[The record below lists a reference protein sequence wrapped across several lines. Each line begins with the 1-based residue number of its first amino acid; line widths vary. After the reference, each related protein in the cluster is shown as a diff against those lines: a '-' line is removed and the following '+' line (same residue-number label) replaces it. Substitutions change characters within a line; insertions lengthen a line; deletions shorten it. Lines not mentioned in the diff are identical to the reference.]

1 MLSDEL
7 HNVAP
12 ALQPYMEALV
22 NATGYILD
30 NYQLLQQST
39 SAEELLKEAAMLF
52 LSSANI
58 SSYDIFSIPAG
69 NTTASLYDLTT
80 EVIRLMINIKVF
92 GDDPMIYQVLEE
104 FLRSN
109 DTKLIAEKVAELSM
123 WLHSTEASGLDL
135 LSEALFR
142 SYDIVRPV
150 LSALAKMNTDMQATV
165 ELLEDLVGNVIA
177 MFRQLVSTGNVPD
190 PMVQHLSDSEMT
202 DGYHTHLVRRRRD
215 ASLMVTTDPMN
226 DFIDLFYIDYPTMF
240 KALAVPPTTPEIME
254 TAHVFFAN
262 PDLSV
267 VMKGAT
273 SGMQWGL
280 NASRE
285 ETIDAALGVLSF
297 LTLPDVFE
305 K

>member
-39 SAEELLKEAAMLF
+39 SAEELLKEAAMRF

-69 NTTASLYDLTT
+69 NTTASLYNLTT

-215 ASLMVTTDPMN
+215 ASLMMTTDPMN

>member
-39 SAEELLKEAAMLF
+39 SAEELLKEAAMRF

-190 PMVQHLSDSEMT
+190 PIVQHLSDSEMT

-215 ASLMVTTDPMN
+215 ASLMMTTDPMN
-226 DFIDLFYIDYPTMF
+226 DFIDLLYIDYPTMF

>member
-22 NATGYILD
+22 KATGYILD

-39 SAEELLKEAAMLF
+39 SAEELLKEAVMRF

-80 EVIRLMINIKVF
+80 EVIRLMINFKVF

-104 FLRSN
+104 LLRSN

-123 WLHSTEASGLDL
+123 WLNSTEASGLDL

-142 SYDIVRPV
+142 SYDIIRPV
-150 LSALAKMNTDMQATV
+150 LSALAKLNTDMQATV

-215 ASLMVTTDPMN
+215 ASLMMTTDPMN

-240 KALAVPPTTPEIME
+240 KALAVPPTTPEMME

>member
-39 SAEELLKEAAMLF
+39 SAEELLKEAAMRF

-215 ASLMVTTDPMN
+215 ASLMMTTDPMN
-226 DFIDLFYIDYPTMF
+226 DFIDLLYIDYPTMF

>member
-39 SAEELLKEAAMLF
+39 SAEELLKEAAMRF

-58 SSYDIFSIPAG
+58 SSYDIFSIPEG

-109 DTKLIAEKVAELSM
+109 ETKLIAEKVAELSM
-123 WLHSTEASGLDL
+123 WLHSTEVSGLDL

-202 DGYHTHLVRRRRD
+202 GGYHTHLVRRRRD
-215 ASLMVTTDPMN
+215 ASLMMTTDPMN

>member
-39 SAEELLKEAAMLF
+39 SAEELLKEAAMRF

-92 GDDPMIYQVLEE
+92 GDDPMIYKVLEE

-215 ASLMVTTDPMN
+215 ASLMMTTDPMN

>member
-12 ALQPYMEALV
+12 ALQPYMEALE

-39 SAEELLKEAAMLF
+39 SAEELLKEAAMRF

-215 ASLMVTTDPMN
+215 ASLMMKTDPMN

>member
-39 SAEELLKEAAMLF
+39 SAEELLKEAAMRF

-80 EVIRLMINIKVF
+80 GVIRLMINIKVF

-215 ASLMVTTDPMN
+215 ASLMMTTDPMN

-280 NASRE
+280 NASQE

>member
-39 SAEELLKEAAMLF
+39 SAEELLKEAAMRF
-52 LSSANI
+52 LSFANI

-92 GDDPMIYQVLEE
+92 GDEPMIYQVLEE

-123 WLHSTEASGLDL
+123 WLNSTEASGLDL

-142 SYDIVRPV
+142 SYDIVRPG

-215 ASLMVTTDPMN
+215 ASLMMTTDPMN

>member
-12 ALQPYMEALV
+12 ALQPYMEALE

-39 SAEELLKEAAMLF
+39 SAEELLKEAAMRF

-215 ASLMVTTDPMN
+215 ASLMMTTDPMN

>member
-39 SAEELLKEAAMLF
+39 SAEELLKEAAMRF

-190 PMVQHLSDSEMT
+190 PIVQHLSDSEMT

-215 ASLMVTTDPMN
+215 ASLMMTTDPMN

>member
-39 SAEELLKEAAMLF
+39 SAEELLKEAAMRF

-80 EVIRLMINIKVF
+80 GVIRLMINIKVF

-215 ASLMVTTDPMN
+215 ASLMMTTDPMN

-240 KALAVPPTTPEIME
+240 KALAVSPTTPEIME

>member
-22 NATGYILD
+22 KATGYTLD

-39 SAEELLKEAAMLF
+39 SAEELLKEAVMRF

-80 EVIRLMINIKVF
+80 EVIRLVINLKVF

-123 WLHSTEASGLDL
+123 WLYSTEASGLDL

-142 SYDIVRPV
+142 SYDIIRPV
-150 LSALAKMNTDMQATV
+150 LSALAKLNTDMQATV

-190 PMVQHLSDSEMT
+190 PMVQHLSGSEMT

-215 ASLMVTTDPMN
+215 ASLMMTTDPMN
-226 DFIDLFYIDYPTMF
+226 DFIDLFNIDYPTMF
-240 KALAVPPTTPEIME
+240 KALAVPPTTPEMME

>member
-39 SAEELLKEAAMLF
+39 SAEELLKEAAMRF

-80 EVIRLMINIKVF
+80 GVIRLMINIKVF

-215 ASLMVTTDPMN
+215 ASLMMTTDPMN

>member
-39 SAEELLKEAAMLF
+39 SAEELLKEAAMRF

-202 DGYHTHLVRRRRD
+202 DGYHTHLIRRRRD
-215 ASLMVTTDPMN
+215 ASLMMTTDPMN

>member
-39 SAEELLKEAAMLF
+39 SAKELLKEAAMRF

-215 ASLMVTTDPMN
+215 ASLMMTTDPMN

>member
-39 SAEELLKEAAMLF
+39 SAEELLKEAAMRF

-215 ASLMVTTDPMN
+215 ASLMMTTDPMD

>member
-12 ALQPYMEALV
+12 TLQPYMEALV

-39 SAEELLKEAAMLF
+39 SAEELLKEAAMHF

-150 LSALAKMNTDMQATV
+150 LSALAKMNIDMQATV

-202 DGYHTHLVRRRRD
+202 GGYHTHLVRRRRD
-215 ASLMVTTDPMN
+215 ASLMMTTDPMN

>member
-39 SAEELLKEAAMLF
+39 SAEELLKEAAMRF

-215 ASLMVTTDPMN
+215 ASLMMTTDPMN

-280 NASRE
+280 NASQE

>member
-22 NATGYILD
+22 KATGYTLD

-39 SAEELLKEAAMLF
+39 SAEELLKEAVMRF

-80 EVIRLMINIKVF
+80 EVIRLMINLKVF

-123 WLHSTEASGLDL
+123 WLNSTEASGLDL

-142 SYDIVRPV
+142 SYDIIRPV
-150 LSALAKMNTDMQATV
+150 LSALAKLNIDMQATV

-190 PMVQHLSDSEMT
+190 PMVQHLSDLEMT

-215 ASLMVTTDPMN
+215 ASLMMTTDPMN

-240 KALAVPPTTPEIME
+240 KALAVPPTTPEMME

>member
-39 SAEELLKEAAMLF
+39 SAEELLKEAAMRF

-202 DGYHTHLVRRRRD
+202 DGYHTHLVRHRRD
-215 ASLMVTTDPMN
+215 ASLMMTTDPMN

>member
-39 SAEELLKEAAMLF
+39 SAEELLKEAAMRF

-142 SYDIVRPV
+142 SYDIVRSV

-215 ASLMVTTDPMN
+215 ASLMMTTDPMN

>member
-22 NATGYILD
+22 NTTGYILD

-39 SAEELLKEAAMLF
+39 SAEELLKEAAMRF

-215 ASLMVTTDPMN
+215 ASLMMTTDPMN

>member
-39 SAEELLKEAAMLF
+39 SAEELLKEAAMRF

-215 ASLMVTTDPMN
+215 ASLMMTADPMN

>member
-39 SAEELLKEAAMLF
+39 SAEELLKEAAMRF
-52 LSSANI
+52 LSFANI

-92 GDDPMIYQVLEE
+92 GDEPMIYQVLEE

-123 WLHSTEASGLDL
+123 WLNSTEASGLDL

-142 SYDIVRPV
+142 SYDIVRPG
-150 LSALAKMNTDMQATV
+150 LSALAKMNTDMQAAV

-215 ASLMVTTDPMN
+215 ASLMMTTDPMN
-226 DFIDLFYIDYPTMF
+226 DFIDLFYIDYPIMF

>member
-39 SAEELLKEAAMLF
+39 SAEELLKEAAMRF

-215 ASLMVTTDPMN
+215 ASLIMTTDPMN

>member
-22 NATGYILD
+22 KATGYILD
-30 NYQLLQQST
+30 NNQLLQQST
-39 SAEELLKEAAMLF
+39 SAEELLKEAAMRF

-80 EVIRLMINIKVF
+80 EVIRLMINLKVF

-104 FLRSN
+104 LLRSI

-123 WLHSTEASGLDL
+123 WLNSTEASGLDL

-142 SYDIVRPV
+142 SYDIIRPV
-150 LSALAKMNTDMQATV
+150 LSALAKLNTDMQATV

-215 ASLMVTTDPMN
+215 ASLMMTTDPMN

-240 KALAVPPTTPEIME
+240 KALAVPPTTPEMME

>member
-39 SAEELLKEAAMLF
+39 SAEELLKEAAMRF

-150 LSALAKMNTDMQATV
+150 LSALAKMNTDMQAKV

-215 ASLMVTTDPMN
+215 ASLMMTTDPMN

>member
-39 SAEELLKEAAMLF
+39 SAEELLKEAAMRF

-150 LSALAKMNTDMQATV
+150 LSALAKMNTDMQAMV

-215 ASLMVTTDPMN
+215 ASLMMTTDPMN

>member
-12 ALQPYMEALV
+12 ALEPYMEALV

-39 SAEELLKEAAMLF
+39 SAEELLKEAAMRF

-215 ASLMVTTDPMN
+215 ASLMMTTDPMN

>member
-39 SAEELLKEAAMLF
+39 SAKELLKEAAMRF

-215 ASLMVTTDPMN
+215 ASLMMTTDPMN

-240 KALAVPPTTPEIME
+240 KALAVSPTTPEIME

>member
-39 SAEELLKEAAMLF
+39 SAEELLKEAAMPF

-215 ASLMVTTDPMN
+215 ASLMMTTDPMN

>member
-39 SAEELLKEAAMLF
+39 SAEELLKEAAMRF

-215 ASLMVTTDPMN
+215 ASLMMTTDPMN

>member
-215 ASLMVTTDPMN
+215 ASLMMTTDPMN

-280 NASRE
+280 NASQE

>member
-12 ALQPYMEALV
+12 VLQPYMEALV

-39 SAEELLKEAAMLF
+39 SAEELLKEAAMRF

-215 ASLMVTTDPMN
+215 ASLMMTTDPMN

>member
-39 SAEELLKEAAMLF
+39 SAEELLKEAAMRF

-215 ASLMVTTDPMN
+215 ASLMMTTDPMN

-273 SGMQWGL
+273 SGMQWDL
-280 NASRE
+280 NASQE

>member
-30 NYQLLQQST
+30 NYQLLKQST
-39 SAEELLKEAAMLF
+39 SAEELLKEAAMRF

-215 ASLMVTTDPMN
+215 ASLMMTTDPMN

>member
-39 SAEELLKEAAMLF
+39 SAEELLKEAAMRF

-190 PMVQHLSDSEMT
+190 PIVQHLSDSEMT

-215 ASLMVTTDPMN
+215 ASLMMTTDPMN
-226 DFIDLFYIDYPTMF
+226 DFIDLLYIDYPTMF

-280 NASRE
+280 NASQE

>member
-39 SAEELLKEAAMLF
+39 SAEELLKEAAMRF

-215 ASLMVTTDPMN
+215 ASLMMTTDPMD

-280 NASRE
+280 NASQE